1 MLSNRDF
8 APGDPFPGNTIAD
21 LRLPDAPLPDA
32 PLPGGRCH
40 VGVRLDR
47 ELEASLQA
55 VARQAGCSLSA
66 CVRQALRLYL
76 HQFRDG
82 EQTRR
87 QSRLVARLEATDQ
100 LEAQL
105 PHWSDW
111 T

>member
-1 MLSNRDF
+1 MLPNRDC
-8 APGDPFPGNTIAD
+8 ASGDIFPGHTCTD
-21 LRLPDAPLPDA
+21 RRLPDNS
-32 PLPGGRCH
+32 LPGGRRH
-40 VGVRLDR
+40 VGVRLDG